1 MMTSLNGWGG
11 FLLGHLSDCQGSTRR
26 YVAFL
31 GIDLMKMEEGEEQG
45 ASDHNP
51 GMVAAA

>member
-1 MMTSLNGWGG
+1 MAGG
-11 FLLGHLSDCQGSTRR
+11 DSWLGHLSDWQGSTRR
-26 YVAFL
+26 YAAFF
-31 GIDLMKMEEGEEQG
+31 GIDWMKMEEGEEQG